1 MDVNCSSEAFWLSCL
16 ELLNRD
22 KTVIVSVPTV
32 EVFTSLI
39 FWVIVVIVIVVI
51 LVVLLIHSMDAIPG

>member
-16 ELLNRD
+16 ELLDRD

-39 FWVIVVIVIVVI
+39 FWVIMIVVI